1 MRASQIVYVTLN
13 TMNSEVSSLVHLFS
27 WLPSQF
33 SEPTFSD
40 LNGMNVCVCVTEDSH
55 PNGVYVEIVMEILG

>member
-33 SEPTFSD
+33 PEPTHN